1 MQSAAHM
8 VLPLCKTRHGG
19 FVGANGRANVSRD
32 AGWGAALVVRFAT
45 PVVSWSDTR
54 SVGPRAHA
62 HISLEGALEG
72 PDVLKARGERDPHDR
87 VVMDTHQLHRATH
100 PEDSDPLGE
109 RRADLGVEKGGEV
122 LSLEAGELRGGAE
135 RDGRRYV
142 GGDELEDGRQAVV
155 VGEGFVMEALCHAG
169 DPDE

>member
-1 MQSAAHM
+1 AVRHAADQM
-8 VLPLCKTRHGG
+8 CVAR
-19 FVGANGRANVSRD
+19 RED
-32 AGWGAALVVRFAT
+32 GAALVVRFAT
-45 PVVSWSDTR
+45 LVVFWSDAR
-54 SVGPRAHA
+54 SVGSWADA
-62 HISLEGALEG
+62 YTALEG
-72 PDVLKARGERDPHDR
+72 PLEGSDVSKPRGKRYPDDR
-87 VVMDTHQLHRATH
+87 VVMVTHQLHRATH

-155 VGEGFVMEALCHAG
+155 VGEGFVMEALCQAG
-169 DPDE
+169 DRDECTR